1 MRAAGI
7 REARQSLSVLLEDV
21 RKGHEI
27 VITDRGKPV
36 ARLVPPLPLSAKPFA
51 GCGHL
56 RRKMP
61 VFVPPL
67 SSRLVEDAQPR
78 AVRAR
83 PAWEP
88 RWSEVPGPVY
98 LDASVLATLYFPE
111 AGSDALDRAL
121 RGRRDLTVADL
132 AVTELLAA
140 FAGRRLAEGKARAKT
155 AARPAPG
162 RPRLRDLP
170 PSGDR
175 PRDPPSRRAAAP
187 VRNSSASGRRCP
199 AHSARHDRGRRLVPH
214 LRPAPRRSR
223 AQPRARRISMRPTEK

>member
-51 GCGHL
+51 GRRDL
-56 RRKMP
+56 RRRMP
-61 VFVPPL
+61 VFRPPL
-67 SSRLVEDAQPR
+67 SSRLVEDEQPR
-78 AVRAR
+78 ARRVR
-83 PAWEP
+83 PAREP

-111 AGSDALDRAL
+111 SGSDALDHAL
-121 RGRRDLTVADL
+121 RGRRDLTVSDL

-140 FAGRRLAEGKARAKT
+140 MAGRRLAKGEAGATGAV
-155 AARPAPG
+155 RPALLG
-162 RPRLRDLP
+162 DLEA
-170 PSGDR
+170 GIY
-175 PRDPPSRRAAAP
+175 RRAEIAPATHRAAERLLLSVTP
-187 VRNSSASGRRCP
+187 PLRADDALHLALAMTAGVASFLTHDRRR
-199 AHSARHDRGRRLVPH
+199 AESARSLGLSAFP
-214 LRPAPRRSR
+214 
-223 AQPRARRISMRPTEK
+223 